1 MNENHLLRAGIGIAL
16 CLAMIISC
24 SSAPSKSDTVTTV
37 RDQAAQNSGYAETY
51 FRQGRYDL
59 ALQFFTQS
67 LNQNT
72 SIDNVEG
79 ITQSYVAIGKTYIAM
94 GSLDMA
100 EDILVKARERART
113 ASPSL
118 FFMAS
123 ISLGELYLAR
133 GDPHKGLA
141 VFEEA
146 LAMPADSRTPAQTAQ
161 LNHNLGT
168 AQKALADYPKALE
181 YFNKSLQINTA
192 HKIIDSAAAD
202 HYMIAS
208 VYSLQGRY
216 DDAMKSA
223 ETALLLDKKIES
235 SPGIAQDLYA
245 LGLIANRRKD
255 TAAAYDYFQR
265 SYLVFVTLGSK
276 PGMRKALVELITATD
291 GLGRSSEADGYRK
304 TLADL
309 GTP

>member
-1 MNENHLLRAGIGIAL
+1 MNEKHLLCAGIGFAL
-16 CLAMIISC
+16 CFSLIVSC
-24 SSAPSKSDTVTTV
+24 SSAPPKSDTVTTV
-37 RDQAAQNSGYAETY
+37 RDQAAQNSGYAEAY

-79 ITQSYVAIGKTYIAM
+79 ITQSYVAIGKTYMAM

-100 EDILVKARERART
+100 EDILLKARERAR
-113 ASPSL
+113 AAGPSL

-123 ISLGELYLAR
+123 SSLGELYLAK
-133 GDPHKGLA
+133 GDPEKALA
-141 VFEEA
+141 VFEET
-146 LAMPADSRTPAQTAQ
+146 LAMPASSRTPAQTA
-161 LNHNLGT
+161 LLYHNLGT
-168 AQKALADYPKALE
+168 AQKTLANFAKALE
-181 YFNKSLQINTA
+181 YFGRSLEINTA
-192 HKIIDSAAAD
+192 NKLIESAAAD

-208 VYSLQGRY
+208 VYSLQARY
-216 DDAMKSA
+216 EEAVKSA
-223 ETALLLDKKIES
+223 EMALSLDKKIES

-245 LGLIANRRKD
+245 LGLIATRRKD
-255 TAAAYDYFQR
+255 PTAAYDYFQR
-265 SYLVFVTLGSK
+265 SYLVYVTLGSK
-276 PGMRKALVELITATD
+276 SGMRKALAELIAATD
-291 GLGRSSEADGYRK
+291 GLGRSTESDGYRK

>member
-1 MNENHLLRAGIGIAL
+1 MNEKHLRAGIGLAL
-16 CLAMIISC
+16 CITLTISC

-37 RDQAAQNSGYAETY
+37 RDQAAQNSGYAEAY

-79 ITQSYVAIGKTYIAM
+79 ITQSYVAIGKTYIAL

-100 EDILVKARERART
+100 EDILLKARERSRT
-113 ASPSL
+113 AKPSL
-118 FFMAS
+118 FFAAS
-123 ISLGELYLAR
+123 SSLGELYLAR
-133 GDPHKGLA
+133 GDPQKGLA

-146 LAMPADSRTPAQTAQ
+146 LAMPAGSRTPAQTAQ

-168 AQKALADYPKALE
+168 AQKALGNYPGALG
-181 YFNKSLQINTA
+181 YFNASLQINTA
-192 HKIIDSAAAD
+192 NKIIDSAAAD

-216 DDAMKSA
+216 EDAATSA
-223 ETALLLDKKIES
+223 EAALTLDKKIES

-245 LGLIANRRKD
+245 LGLIATRRKD

-276 PGMRKALVELITATD
+276 PGMRKTLAELITAAD
-291 GLGRSSEADGYRK
+291 GLGRSSEADGYRT

>member
-1 MNENHLLRAGIGIAL
+1 MNETHLLRSGVGVAL
-16 CLAMIISC
+16 CFTLIVSC
-24 SSAPSKSDTVTTV
+24 SSAPPKSDTVTTV
-37 RDQAAQNSGYAETY
+37 KDQAAQNSGFAEAY

-79 ITQSYVAIGKTYIAM
+79 ITQSYVAIGKTYMAM

-100 EDILVKARERART
+100 EDIFLKARERARAA
-113 ASPSL
+113 ASPL

-123 ISLGELYLAR
+123 SSLGELYLAK
-133 GDPHKGLA
+133 GDPQKALA

-146 LAMPADSRTPAQTAQ
+146 LAMPAGSRTPGQTAQ

-168 AQKALADYPKALE
+168 AQKALSNFPKALE
-181 YFNKSLQINTA
+181 YFNKSLEINTA
-192 HKIIDSAAAD
+192 GKLIESAAAD
-202 HYMIAS
+202 YYMIAS

-216 DDAMKSA
+216 EDAAKSA
-223 ETALLLDKKIES
+223 ETALSLDKKIES

-245 LGLIANRRKD
+245 LGLIATRRRD
-255 TAAAYDYFQR
+255 LAAAYDYFQR

-276 PGMRKALVELITATD
+276 PGMRKALAELIAATD

>member
-1 MNENHLLRAGIGIAL
+1 MNESLPRAGICIVL
-16 CLAMIISC
+16 CMTLIVSC
-24 SSAPSKSDTVTTV
+24 SSAPPKSDTVTMV
-37 RDQAAQNSGYAETY
+37 RDQAAQNSAYAEAY

-72 SIDNVEG
+72 SIDNEEG
-79 ITQSYVAIGKTYIAM
+79 ITQSYVAIGKTYMAM

-100 EDILVKARERART
+100 EDILLKARERARA

-118 FFMAS
+118 SFMAS
-123 ISLGELYLAR
+123 SSLGELYLAK
-133 GDPHKGLA
+133 GDPQKALE

-146 LAMPADSRTPAQTAQ
+146 LAKPAGSRTPAQTA
-161 LNHNLGT
+161 LLYHDLGT
-168 AQKALADYPKALE
+168 AQKTLANFAKALE
-181 YFNKSLQINTA
+181 YFGKSLEINTA
-192 HKIIDSAAAD
+192 NKLIESAAAD

-208 VYSLQGRY
+208 VYSLQARY
-216 DDAMKSA
+216 EEAAKSA
-223 ETALLLDKKIES
+223 ETALALDKKIES

-245 LGLIANRRKD
+245 LGLIARRRMD
-255 TAAAYDYFQR
+255 LAAAYDYFQR

-276 PGMRKALVELITATD
+276 SGMKKALTELIAATD
-291 GLGRSSEADGYRK
+291 GLGRSTEADGYRK
-304 TLADL
+304 SLSDL

>member
-1 MNENHLLRAGIGIAL
+1 MNEKRLRAGAG
-16 CLAMIISC
+16 LAFCITLMVSC
-24 SSAPSKSDTVTTV
+24 SSAPPKSDTVTAV
-37 RDQAAQNSGYAETY
+37 RDQAAQNSGYAEAY

-67 LNQNT
+67 LNENT

-79 ITQSYVAIGKTYIAM
+79 ITQSYVAIGKTYVAM

-100 EDILVKARERART
+100 EDILLRARERARG

-118 FFMAS
+118 LFIS
-123 ISLGELYLAR
+123 SSSLGELYLAK
-133 GDPHKGLA
+133 GDPQKALA

-146 LAMPADSRTPAQTAQ
+146 LAMPAASRTPAQTAQ

-168 AQKALADYPKALE
+168 AQKALANFAAALA
-181 YFNKSLQINTA
+181 YFNKSLEINA
-192 HKIIDSAAAD
+192 ANKLIEPAAAD

-216 DDAMKSA
+216 EEAAKNA
-223 ETALLLDKKIES
+223 ETALALDKKVES

-245 LGLIANRRKD
+245 LGLIATRRRD

-276 PGMRKALVELITATD
+276 PGMRKALIELIAATD
-291 GLGRSSEADGYRK
+291 GLGRSSEAEGYRK
-304 TLADL
+304 SLADL

>member
-1 MNENHLLRAGIGIAL
+1 MNEKRLLRARIGVGL
-16 CLAMIISC
+16 CLTLIISC
-24 SSAPSKSDTVTTV
+24 SSAPPKSDTVTTV
-37 RDQAAQNSGYAETY
+37 RDQAAQDSSYAEAY

-113 ASPSL
+113 ASPPL

-123 ISLGELYLAR
+123 SSLGELYLAR
-133 GDPHKGLA
+133 GDPQKGLA
-141 VFEEA
+141 VFEET
-146 LAMPADSRTPAQTAQ
+146 LAMPAGTRTPAQAAQ

-168 AQKALADYPKALE
+168 AQKALANYPKALE

-192 HKIIDSAAAD
+192 NKIVDSAAAD

-216 DDAMKSA
+216 GDAMKSA
-223 ETALLLDKKIES
+223 ETALSLDKKIES

-245 LGLIANRRKD
+245 LGLIATRRKD
-255 TAAAYDYFQR
+255 AAAAYDYFQR

-276 PGMRKALVELITATD
+276 PGMKKALAELIAATD

-304 TLADL
+304 SLAEL

>member
-1 MNENHLLRAGIGIAL
+1 MNERHLRAGIGITF
-16 CLAMIISC
+16 CLTLIISC
-24 SSAPSKSDTVTTV
+24 SSAPPKSDTVTTV
-37 RDQAAQNSGYAETY
+37 RDQAAQNSAYAEAY

-100 EDILVKARERART
+100 EDILLKARERART

-118 FFMAS
+118 FFAAS
-123 ISLGELYLAR
+123 GSLGELYLAR
-133 GDPHKGLA
+133 GDPQKGLA

-146 LAMPADSRTPAQTAQ
+146 LAMPAGSRTPAQTAQ

-168 AQKALADYPKALE
+168 AQKGLGNYPKALE
-181 YFNKSLQINTA
+181 YFNTSLRINTA
-192 HKIIDSAAAD
+192 NKIIDSAAAD

-208 VYSLQGRY
+208 VYSLLGRY
-216 DDAMKSA
+216 DDAVKSA
-223 ETALLLDKKIES
+223 ETALALDKKIES

-245 LGLIANRRKD
+245 LGLIATRRKD
-255 TAAAYDYFQR
+255 TTAAYDYFQR

-276 PGMRKALVELITATD
+276 PGMKKALAELITATD